1 MSGRA
6 ASRECRNAGN
16 RPASWNVRTGLG
28 ERGLLVAT
36 AGAPRWQASPWRT
49 AADSLKR
56 FVCNALASARNHPL
70 SG

>member
-16 RPASWNVRTGLG
+16 RPASWNGRTGLG

-36 AGAPRWQASPWRT
+36 AGAPRWQASP
-49 AADSLKR
+49 
-56 FVCNALASARNHPL
+56 
-70 SG
+70 